1 MPIVFQKP
9 IVFFVLLGIMVL
21 VHEFGHF
28 IVAKLFGVRV
38 EVFSIGFGKRI
49 FGFKR
54 GETDYRLSLIPL
66 GGYVKM
72 SGELAGDG
80 TPLVDEVSSQPNPGD
95 PGDFTNHPRWQ
106 RILIGLAGP
115 CCNFLLAFVL
125 MATLFKTH
133 NEVPIYI
140 SQPVVVDSVVPGS
153 VMAKAGLQAGDRIVR
168 FDSAQNPT
176 WEQLEIR
183 VALSLNSTVPVTL
196 DRGGQMI
203 QTSVPIENPAHR
215 QDFGPEVLGLMPRI
229 QDQPVTIAAIAPGRP
244 AAKAG
249 LQAKDQIA
257 AVDGHRFTNVRSLV
271 AYLQQTAGRTVD
283 LTIDRGAETLHY
295 AIQPALADDGTGHSA
310 YQIGFKAAPE
320 PVKVEELSLPD
331 AVRQSA
337 VYNVQ
342 NAGYILEVLKKLF
355 TRRNQ
360 VQNLSGPVGMFD
372 QVGQAWEMPGLKPI
386 TIMSALIS
394 LNLGIFNLL
403 PIPLLDGGM
412 ILLLLIEGIRRR
424 DLDQNLKERVFQVAF
439 VALILFAVFVT
450 FNDVSRFSIFSKL
463 KL

>member
-1 MPIVFQKP
+1 MPILLQKP
-9 IVFFVLLGIMVL
+9 LVFFILLGVMVL

-28 IVAKLFGVRV
+28 LVAKLFGVRV
-38 EVFSIGFGKRI
+38 EIISIGMGKRL

-54 GETDYRLSLIPL
+54 GDTDYRLSLIPI

-80 TPLVDEVSSQPNPGD
+80 VPVAGEESIPGD

-115 CCNFLLAFVL
+115 CCNFLLAFAL

-133 NEVPIYI
+133 NEVPVYI
-140 SQPVVVDSVVPGS
+140 SQPVVVDSVVPDS
-153 VMAKAGLQAGDRIVR
+153 PVAKAGIQAGDRIVR
-168 FDSAQNPT
+168 FDSAENPT

-183 VALSLNSTVPVTL
+183 TALDLNSTAPVTIE
-196 DRGGQMI
+196 RGGQTI
-203 QTSVPIENPAHR
+203 QTALPIANADHR
-215 QDFGPEVLGLMPRI
+215 EDFSPEVLGLLPRI
-229 QDQPVTIAAIAPGRP
+229 QDQPVTIAAVAAGRP

-249 LQAKDQIA
+249 LQPKDQIA
-257 AVDGHRFTNVRSLV
+257 AVDGHRFTNVRSLI
-271 AYLQQTAGRTVD
+271 AYLQQTGGRTVD
-283 LTIDRGAETLHY
+283 LTVQRGAQTLHY
-295 AIQPALADDGTGHSA
+295 AIQPALADDGKGKLA
-310 YQIGFKAAPE
+310 YQIGFSAAPE
-320 PVKVEELSLPD
+320 PFKVEQLSLPD
-331 AVRQSA
+331 ALRQSA
-337 VYNVQ
+337 VYNAQ
-342 NAGYILEVLKKLF
+342 NAGYILEVLRKLF
-355 TRRNQ
+355 TRPNQ

-372 QVGQAWEMPGLKPI
+372 QVGQAWAMPGLKPI

>member
-38 EVFSIGFGKRI
+38 EIFSIGFGKRLL
-49 FGFKR
+49 GFKR

-80 TPLVDEVSSQPNPGD
+80 TPLVDEASSQPNPGD

-115 CCNFLLAFVL
+115 CCNFLLAFAL

-133 NEVPIYI
+133 NEVPAYI
-140 SQPVVVDSVVPGS
+140 SQPVVVDSVVPGTP
-153 VMAKAGLQAGDRIVR
+153 MAKAGIQAGDRIVR
-168 FDSAQNPT
+168 FDSAENPT

-183 VALSLNSTVPVTL
+183 VALDLNSTVPVTIE
-196 DRGGQMI
+196 RGGQAI
-203 QTSVPIENPAHR
+203 QTTVPIENPDHR
-215 QDFGPEVLGLMPRI
+215 QDFNPEALGLMPRI

-249 LQAKDQIA
+249 LQAKDQLA

-271 AYLQQTAGRTVD
+271 AYLQQAAGRTVE
-283 LTIDRGAETLHY
+283 LTVQRGAETLHY
-295 AIQPALADDGTGHSA
+295 KIQPVLADDGKGKLA
-310 YQIGFKAAPE
+310 YQIGFSAAPE
-320 PVKVEELSLPD
+320 PVKIEELSLPD

-337 VYNVQ
+337 VYNAQ
-342 NAGYILEVLKKLF
+342 NAGYILEVLRNLF

>member
-1 MPIVFQKP
+1 MPVFLQKP
-9 IVFFVLLGIMVL
+9 LVFFILLGIMVL

-38 EVFSIGFGKRI
+38 EVFSIGMGKRL

-54 GETDYRLSLIPL
+54 GETDYRLSLIPI

-80 TPLVDEVSSQPNPGD
+80 VPLVDEPSSAAVAGD

-106 RILIGLAGP
+106 RVLIGLAGP

-133 NEVPIYI
+133 NEVPAYL
-140 SQPVVVDSVVPGS
+140 SQPVVVDAVVPNS
-153 VMAKAGLQAGDRIVR
+153 PVAKAGIQTGDRVVR
-168 FDSAQNPT
+168 FDSVDNPT
-176 WEQLEIR
+176 FEQLEIR
-183 VALSLNSTVPVTL
+183 VALDMNSTVPVAVE
-196 DRGGQMI
+196 RNGQLI
-203 QTSVPIENPAHR
+203 RTSLPIENPDHR
-215 QDFGPEVLGLMPRI
+215 QDFTPEVLGLLPRI
-229 QDQPVTIAAIAPGRP
+229 QNQPVTIAAVAPGRP

-249 LQAKDQIA
+249 LQAKDVISA
-257 AVDGHRFTNVRSLV
+257 IDGHSFTNVRSLV
-271 AYLQQTAGRTVD
+271 AYLQQTAGRAVD
-283 LTIDRGAETLHY
+283 LTVQRSGQTLHFS
-295 AIQPALADDGTGHSA
+295 IEPALADDGSGHSV

-320 PVKVEELSLPD
+320 PTRIEDLSLPN
-331 AVRQSA
+331 ALRQSA

-342 NAGYILEVLKKLF
+342 NAGYILEVLRKLF
-355 TRRNQ
+355 TRPAQ